1 MTSPGSS
8 SVSVDNVSK
17 AYKQRSVLKNI
28 NLQIPANKFT
38 VVVGP
43 SGCGKST
50 LINLIAGYEPLDN
63 GSIVACGRAVDGP
76 KYDRL
81 VVFQET
87 ALFPWKTTLENVSFG
102 PLSRGLHPKDVQV
115 RARDIIERFGLSGF
129 ETKYPGQLSGGMQ
142 RRAELAR
149 AIINTPS
156 IMLLDEP
163 FRGLDA
169 MTRGLMQ
176 AYLLK
181 LFEEQ
186 QITTLFVTSD
196 LEEGIYLADV
206 LVVLSASP
214 ASVKSVIN
222 VDLPRPRDF
231 KMLATARFAEIHKEV
246 LRTLFARDSTHPTQ
260 VHLGN
265 EPIQSAEFQQR
276 G

>member
-1 MTSPGSS
+1 MTSPSS
-8 SVSVDNVSK
+8 TSVMINNVCK
-17 AYKQRSVLKNI
+17 AYKRRVVLQNI
-28 NLQIPANKFT
+28 NLQISENKFT

-50 LINLIAGYEPLDN
+50 LINLIAGYESPDS

-76 KYDRL
+76 NWDRL

-102 PLSRGLHPKDVQV
+102 PLSRGLRAKDVQA
-115 RARDIIERFGLSGF
+115 RAKDIIERFGLSGF

-214 ASVKSVIN
+214 AAVRSVID
-222 VDLPRPRDF
+222 VDFPVHAISRCWRLPASRRYIKKYCILF
-231 KMLATARFAEIHKEV
+231 SHEIFMNLHK
-246 LRTLFARDSTHPTQ
+246 
-260 VHLGN
+260 
-265 EPIQSAEFQQR
+265 
-276 G
+276 

>member
-1 MTSPGSS
+1 RGAESFRTGRAGGSAMTSPGSTN
-8 SVSVDNVSK
+8 VSVDNVCK
-17 AYKQRSVLKNI
+17 AYKQRTVLRNI

-50 LINLIAGYEPLDN
+50 LINLIAGYEPPDN

-115 RARDIIERFGLSGF
+115 RAKDIIERFGLSGF

-186 QITTLFVTSD
+186 QMTTLFVTSD
-196 LEEGIYLADV
+196 LEEGIYL
-206 LVVLSASP
+206 
-214 ASVKSVIN
+214 
-222 VDLPRPRDF
+222 
-231 KMLATARFAEIHKEV
+231 
-246 LRTLFARDSTHPTQ
+246 
-260 VHLGN
+260 
-265 EPIQSAEFQQR
+265 
-276 G
+276 